1 MNKQPAVVNF
11 AQEPMSVELREID
24 IPEIGPND
32 TLMQVAAVG
41 VCGSDLHQWAGL
53 HSWPVNYPVTLGH
66 EFAGRIVKTGAAV
79 TAFREGDRVC
89 SETAAIIDPN
99 SPMTRVGK
107 YNLDPSRKGFGYGT
121 HGAMTQYVKVPER
134 CLHKVPD
141 NLPLRYAALTEPCC
155 VAFSA
160 VVANANI
167 LPGDRIAVLGPG
179 PIGLLCG
186 ALARMRGAE
195 VAVVGLPQDQSRLA
209 IAKEFGCIPLLSDQ
223 LKHWATERDGLG
235 CEGVVDAAGVSATLK
250 TAIDVVRPAGWIS
263 KVGWGRDPLGFSI
276 DPLVQK
282 NITLQGSFSHTWAIW
297 ERVLLLLA
305 NGSLD
310 VSKIVGGSWSL
321 DHWHEAFETMHSG
334 KIAKAVLEVQPDLA
348 A

>member
-1 MNKQPAVVNF
+1 
-11 AQEPMSVELREID
+11 
-24 IPEIGPND
+24 
-32 TLMQVAAVG
+32 
-41 VCGSDLHQWAGL
+41 
-53 HSWPVNYPVTLGH
+53 
-66 EFAGRIVKTGAAV
+66 
-79 TAFREGDRVC
+79 
-89 SETAAIIDPN
+89 
-99 SPMTRVGK
+99 
-107 YNLDPSRKGFGYGT
+107 
-121 HGAMTQYVKVPER
+121 
-134 CLHKVPD
+134 
-141 NLPLRYAALTEPCC
+141 